1 MVMDFQ
7 EFAEQFKERT
17 ARRMIEFERVLS
29 ESQRQ
34 MEQAAR
40 QQALAKEMKIQKPPA
55 QTPRGTYRGVNHGR
69 VQGVLRREGPT
80 EQRRA

>member
-1 MVMDFQ
+1 MDFQ

-17 ARRMIEFERVLS
+17 ARRMLEFEKVLQ

-34 MEQAAR
+34 MEQSAR
-40 QQALAKEMKIQKPPA
+40 QQALAKEMQVQKPPV
-55 QTPRGTYRGVNHGR
+55 QTPRGTYRGVKHGR

-80 EQRRA
+80 EQQGT

>member
-1 MVMDFQ
+1 MDFH

-17 ARRMIEFERVLS
+17 ARRMIEFESVLK

-34 MEQAAR
+34 MEQAAQ

-55 QTPRGTYRGVNHGR
+55 QTPRGMYRGAKHGR

-80 EQRRA
+80 GQPEK

>member
-1 MVMDFQ
+1 MDFQ

-17 ARRMIEFERVLS
+17 ARRMLEFEKVLQ

-34 MEQAAR
+34 MEQSAR
-40 QQALAKEMKIQKPPA
+40 QQALAKEMQMQKPPA
-55 QTPRGTYRGVNHGR
+55 QTPRGTYRGVKHGR

-80 EQRRA
+80 EQQGI

>member
-7 EFAEQFKERT
+7 QFAEQFKERT
-17 ARRMIEFERVLS
+17 ARRMVEFERVLK

-40 QQALAKEMKIQKPPA
+40 QQAAVHEMNIQKPPA
-55 QTPRGTYRGVNHGR
+55 PTPRGTYRGVRYGR
-69 VQGVLRREGPT
+69 VQGVLRKEGPT
-80 EQRRA
+80 EQRPV